1 MALKKLISRKTP
13 AYLPLQS
20 GRFRLSMGIVSLTLD
35 NWLEPD
41 DFFYKEL
48 MEKDSL
54 LTSKYD
60 EVFQA
65 RGGSQTA
72 QQEVLNLLTDHMN
85 EYHSDLLRF
94 CGGNIF
100 VDKLALSFATET
112 YRKNPLDLAGRIV
125 QEDLCLMAPGSN
137 GYTLEAASLCFP
149 SRWRLLDKI
158 GRPLIDNHSPV
169 PDYKNK
175 LSRPVDRFFDKLT
188 VEKPVWRVNW
198 SLTDDPDL
206 YQPVRKTGVT
216 SIKTINSNNAGDRVF
231 LRCERQT
238 LRRLPKT
245 GWILFTIKTYVDKVS
260 ALKFQPKSFLDLATL
275 VRDLSPGMQQ
285 YKNIAPYKKALLGYL
300 DQTYQGFELV

>member
-1 MALKKLISRKTP
+1 
-13 AYLPLQS
+13 
-20 GRFRLSMGIVSLTLD
+20 
-35 NWLEPD
+35 
-41 DFFYKEL
+41 
-48 MEKDSL
+48 SL

-72 QQEVLNLLTDHMN
+72 QHEVLNLLIDHMN

-158 GRPLIDNHSPV
+158 GRPLIDIHSPV

-275 VRDLSPGMQQ
+275 VRDLSPSMQQ

-300 DQTYQGFELV
+300 DQTYQGLELV